1 MQFGVQLRLD
11 TKDGRAE
18 MPNRPQMKRFSVSLE
33 AGEYEELC
41 RIAQTHR
48 PPLSLQYVVRYAL
61 QKLFDEHKDRQL
73 QLTLDR
79 R

>member
-1 MQFGVQLRLD
+1 
-11 TKDGRAE
+11 
-18 MPNRPQMKRFSVSLE
+18 MPNKPQMKRFSVSLE
-33 AGEYEELC
+33 ASEYAELC

-61 QKLFDEHKDRQL
+61 HKFFDEHRGKQL
-73 QLTLDR
+73 QLSLDR